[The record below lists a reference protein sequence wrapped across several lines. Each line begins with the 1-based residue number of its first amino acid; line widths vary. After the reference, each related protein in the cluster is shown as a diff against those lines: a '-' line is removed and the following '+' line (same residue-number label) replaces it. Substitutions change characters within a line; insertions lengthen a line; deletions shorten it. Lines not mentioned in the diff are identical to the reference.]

1 MSSHAAHCSHWMVGR
16 GHTWAWAAWMRWGRS
31 CCALDC
37 ADCALEAA
45 APPAL
50 ALGAALCASVRMR
63 ASSSCT
69 PTISCR
75 LTSSALRCSA
85 RCAPY
90 LFCGISH
97 AAKGQQCFLKEVPLR
112 LTSRVCVLTAV
123 SMVAEVRRRHLL
135 S

>member
-1 MSSHAAHCSHWMVGR
+1 M
-16 GHTWAWAAWMRWGRS
+16 WAAWMRWGRS

-37 ADCALEAA
+37 ADSALEAD

-85 RCAPY
+85 LWAPY
-90 LFCGISH
+90 LFCVASH
-97 AAKGQQCFLKEVPLR
+97 AAQGQQCIFMQN
-112 LTSRVCVLTAV
+112 LTSELH
-123 SMVAEVRRRHLL
+123 M
-135 S
+135 